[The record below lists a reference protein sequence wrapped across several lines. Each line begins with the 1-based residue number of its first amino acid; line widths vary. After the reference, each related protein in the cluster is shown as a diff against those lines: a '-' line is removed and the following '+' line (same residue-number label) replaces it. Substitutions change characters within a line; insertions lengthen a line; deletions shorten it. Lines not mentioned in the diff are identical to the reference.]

1 MNKRY
6 VIHVISNTH
15 WDREWLYNFQET
27 RMMLVDLFDQLLEV
41 LERQPGYR
49 SFVMDSQAAPVEDYL
64 EVRAENRVRIAKQVA
79 EGRILIGPWYTCAE
93 GFEVNGES
101 LVRNLLYGHRIAR
114 FFGKVMKV
122 GHTPFSYGQ
131 NSQMPQIYQGFGIDT
146 MLFYHGVSHDEVKNE
161 WIFEGADGTR
171 VLGSQMS
178 SGARY
183 NFYHNV
189 YRPVICGKAALERE
203 YGWNDNGMQFH
214 LCGPAYAMDHH
225 QILDFQKH
233 FDRTKLAEQ
242 AAWLRQREI
251 DVSTTR
257 HLAFMMGHDSSVPEP
272 RLLEMIDEIQK
283 QFPEDEIRHDSY
295 PDMLEAIKAE
305 VDWATLTV
313 LKGERRVPKPMPVT
327 MHLYSDVLS
336 SRTRMKR
343 LNTQA
348 ELLLQ
353 RRAEP
358 FAVLAADLGAEYP
371 ASLIDLAWKTLLKC
385 HAHDSISGS
394 GVDDIEEDMIYRLRQ
409 VVNISN
415 GLLKR
420 ALGAIQLRIDN
431 GAFSPD
437 TVLLTVFNP
446 SPQPRTEV
454 VSAAVDLPYTGPKG
468 EFALIEATTGE
479 RVPVQG
485 VDRKLFWAVVNH
497 PGDATAMM
505 KSQRFQIHFEARDIP
520 ALGYATF
527 RIDRSGMFDH
537 GSLIT
542 AANTLENEHLR
553 VKIQSDGTLSLFHK
567 ETGVTYDDLNY
578 FLDNGEAGHAWMHHN
593 PARDRVIDSRG
604 FPVTIALE
612 EDGPLLARYRIDYY
626 MTIPTHLEENGG
638 DSWQRLDGIGNAAG
652 RSEQTQTLLITSIVT
667 LRRGARSVAVTVR
680 FDNRARDHR
689 LRVLYPTRLAGT
701 TCHAES
707 AFDVVERETAFSP
720 DSPWHGTQGVTFP
733 MQRFVD
739 VSDGRA
745 GLAVLNDG
753 LREYEVTQDTD
764 RAIAVTLMRAYQVSL
779 TTVSFRWEER
789 PEMGLAQ
796 SPGAHEFQFRLYP
809 HAGDYA
815 EGGVL
820 EEAEEFSVPLEPA
833 QAGPHSGDLPQKHGF
848 LSVTPANLVLSA
860 IKRAEDG
867 AGLVLRLFNPTL
879 QTIQGKVMFDRSP
892 KAAERLTLEELPE
905 CSLPHTGTS
914 VAVAVAPKKIV
925 TLKVIL

>member
-1 MNKRY
+1 MRKHY

-27 RMMLVDLFDQLLEV
+27 RMMLVDLFDRLLEV

-49 SFVMDSQAAPVEDYL
+49 SFVMDSQAVPVEDYL
-64 EVRAENRVRIAKQVA
+64 EVRPENRDRIVKYVS
-79 EGRILIGPWYTCAE
+79 EGRILIGPWYTCPE

-101 LVRNLLYGHRIAR
+101 LVRNLLYGHRVAR
-114 FFGKVMKV
+114 SFGQVMKV

-131 NSQMPQIYQGFGIDT
+131 NSQMPQIYRGFGIDT

-225 QILDFQKH
+225 QLLDFQKR
-233 FDRTKLAEQ
+233 FDRAKLAEQ

-251 DVSTTR
+251 EVATTR

-272 RLLEMIDEIQK
+272 RLLEMIDEIRK
-283 QFPEDEIRHDSY
+283 QFPEDEVRHDSY

-305 VDWATLTV
+305 VDWDMLTV

-343 LNTQA
+343 LNAQA
-348 ELLLQ
+348 EWLLQ
-353 RRAEP
+353 RCAEP

-371 ASLIDLAWKTLLKC
+371 SSLIDLAWKTLLKC

-431 GAFSPD
+431 SAFPAD

-468 EFALIEATTGE
+468 EFAVIDVTTGD
-479 RVPVQG
+479 RMPVQG
-485 VDRKLFWAVVNH
+485 ADRKPFWAVVNH

-505 KSQRFQIHFEARDIP
+505 RSQR
-520 ALGYATF
+520 
-527 RIDRSGMFDH
+527 
-537 GSLIT
+537 
-542 AANTLENEHLR
+542 
-553 VKIQSDGTLSLFHK
+553 
-567 ETGVTYDDLNY
+567 
-578 FLDNGEAGHAWMHHN
+578 
-593 PARDRVIDSRG
+593 
-604 FPVTIALE
+604 
-612 EDGPLLARYRIDYY
+612 
-626 MTIPTHLEENGG
+626 
-638 DSWQRLDGIGNAAG
+638 
-652 RSEQTQTLLITSIVT
+652 
-667 LRRGARSVAVTVR
+667 
-680 FDNRARDHR
+680 
-689 LRVLYPTRLAGT
+689 
-701 TCHAES
+701 
-707 AFDVVERETAFSP
+707 
-720 DSPWHGTQGVTFP
+720 
-733 MQRFVD
+733 
-739 VSDGRA
+739 
-745 GLAVLNDG
+745 
-753 LREYEVTQDTD
+753 
-764 RAIAVTLMRAYQVSL
+764 
-779 TTVSFRWEER
+779 
-789 PEMGLAQ
+789 
-796 SPGAHEFQFRLYP
+796 
-809 HAGDYA
+809 
-815 EGGVL
+815 
-820 EEAEEFSVPLEPA
+820 
-833 QAGPHSGDLPQKHGF
+833 
-848 LSVTPANLVLSA
+848 
-860 IKRAEDG
+860 
-867 AGLVLRLFNPTL
+867 
-879 QTIQGKVMFDRSP
+879 
-892 KAAERLTLEELPE
+892 
-905 CSLPHTGTS
+905 
-914 VAVAVAPKKIV
+914 
-925 TLKVIL
+925 